1 MNLWLVGMMGSGK
14 TEAGRR
20 LAKRLDMPFVD
31 LDREVERRVGR
42 TIAEL
47 WEQEGEASFRRLEA
61 EELQRLAAAEGQ
73 VIATGGGAVL
83 DPDNVARIRASGR
96 VFWLDAPAEVLA
108 ARVAEGG
115 SRPLLA
121 GSEPAGRLSA
131 ILTERRPL
139 YRHAAHHRVAA
150 DRDPDEVAARIEALW
165 NGS

>member
-20 LAKRLDMPFVD
+20 VAKRLDMPFVD

-42 TIAEL
+42 SVAEI
-47 WEQEGEASFRRLEA
+47 WEQEGEAGFRRLEA
-61 EELQRLAAAEGQ
+61 EELRRLTAAEGQ

-83 DPDNVARIRASGR
+83 DPDNVARIRGSGR

-108 ARVAEGG
+108 ARMAEGG

-131 ILTERRPL
+131 ILTERRRL
-139 YRHAAHHRVAA
+139 YRLAAHHRVAA